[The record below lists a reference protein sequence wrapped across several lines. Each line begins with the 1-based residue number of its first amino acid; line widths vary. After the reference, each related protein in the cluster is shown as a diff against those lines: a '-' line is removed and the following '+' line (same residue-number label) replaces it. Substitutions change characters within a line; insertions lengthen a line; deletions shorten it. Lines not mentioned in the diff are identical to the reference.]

1 MSLCYE
7 LLFRGHNF
15 QKVRHPK
22 TKYQLPSLRCNV
34 WSSLDVFILSRIF
47 PQPQYIAR
55 QLYLTSDSYSCPD
68 GRPSPKSPPENIE
81 SYSTSYIESVNEIN
95 PLQILRALTIYS
107 VPSSSPVPTLQ
118 KSPPL
123 DSPTTLKITSFF
135 YNIREKF
142 CAVRILLRLFT
153 SSLTKIIESLK

>member
-47 PQPQYIAR
+47 PQPQYKAR

-68 GRPSPKSPPENIE
+68 VG
-81 SYSTSYIESVNEIN
+81 
-95 PLQILRALTIYS
+95 L
-107 VPSSSPVPTLQ
+107 VPSLHHIQ
-118 KSPPL
+118 CPL
-123 DSPTTLKITSFF
+123 LFSCANITKISASCLPHNTQNYIFFF

>member
-1 MSLCYE
+1 MYRGSSRLLPTIWGEKTKSMSLCYE

-68 GRPSPKSPPENIE
+68 VG
-81 SYSTSYIESVNEIN
+81 
-95 PLQILRALTIYS
+95 L
-107 VPSSSPVPTLQ
+107 VPSLHHIQ
-118 KSPPL
+118 CPL
-123 DSPTTLKITSFF
+123 LFSCA
-135 YNIREKF
+135 NI
-142 CAVRILLRLFT
+142 
-153 SSLTKIIESLK
+153 TKISASCLPHNTQNYIFFFTTFEKNSVLWEYFYVYLQAHWLK